1 MSRTTFILFVLVLF
15 FSSGCVFFDLEKEMA
30 EYEKTSGLVGQVH
43 GNISEKHPVV
53 VVLYKEEKQGFEV
66 FQYLITDETRH
77 FSFLVQDG
85 VYYISAFEDSNRNFI
100 YDENEVCG
108 YYGSPDGII
117 ANAKERAVKNV
128 KPKPLLD
135 IELKQSSQYPAAMP
149 RDVADG
155 DFVVKSFKKLG
166 VVTTLDDEIFN
177 QKNGSL
183 GYWKPLSFLK
193 DVGVGIYFLEPYD
206 PDKIP
211 VLFVHGAV
219 GTPIGWQPI
228 VDQLDRRRY
237 QPWFYYYPSGL
248 RLDTIGGALN
258 TLVTELS
265 RKHHFTTLHI
275 IAHSMGGLVSRDFI
289 IKNVIEEQQTY
300 IDKFISMSTPWGGVS
315 TAALGVKKAP
325 AVVPSWYDVSPDS
338 DFLKEIYEKPL
349 SGKVEFHLLFGVR
362 GKCSMMMKNN
372 DGTVEIASEIDHRAQ
387 EDAAGFYGFNED
399 HMSILSSDRV
409 IKKIVELIETNT
421 GDER

>member
-1 MSRTTFILFVLVLF
+1 
-15 FSSGCVFFDLEKEMA
+15 EQ
-30 EYEKTSGLVGQVH
+30 GLTP
-43 GNISEKHPVV
+43 S
-53 VVLYKEEKQGFEV
+53 
-66 FQYLITDETRH
+66 QYLITDETRH

-85 VYYISAFEDSNRNFI
+85 VYYISAFEDTSSNFI
-100 YDENEVCG
+100 YEESEICG

-117 ANAKERAVKNV
+117 ANAKEKTVKDV
-128 KPKPLLD
+128 KQKPLLD
-135 IELKQSSQYPAAMP
+135 IELKQSCKYPAVMP

-155 DFVVKSFKKLG
+155 SFAVKSFKKLG
-166 VVTTLDDEIFN
+166 VVTDLDNSLFD

-219 GTPIGWQPI
+219 GTPVGWQPI
-228 VDQLDRRRY
+228 VDQLDRQRY

-248 RLDTIGGALN
+248 RLDTIAGALN
-258 TLVTELS
+258 TLITELS
-265 RKHHFTTLHI
+265 EKHHFETLHI

-300 IDKFISMSTPWGGVS
+300 IDKFISMSTPWGGVG

-325 AVVPSWYDVSPDS
+325 AVVPSWYDVAPDS
-338 DFLKEIYEKPL
+338 DFLEHLYKDPL
-349 SGKVEFHLLFGVR
+349 PEKVEFYLLFGVR

-387 EDAAGFYGFNED
+387 ADAAGFYGFDED
-399 HMSILSSDRV
+399 HMSILTSDRV
-409 IKKIVELIETNT
+409 IKQILKLMNT
-421 GDER
+421 KEQ

>member
-1 MSRTTFILFVLVLF
+1 MKLSFYMSSFLVLLLLN
-15 FSSGCVFFDLEKEMA
+15 SCVFFDLEKEMA
-30 EYEKTSGLVGQVH
+30 EYEKTSGLVGQVN
-43 GNISEKHPVV
+43 GTISEKYPVV
-53 VVLYKEEKQGFEV
+53 VVLYKEEEQGLAV
-66 FQYLITDETRH
+66 SQYLITDETRH

-100 YDENEVCG
+100 YDENEICG
-108 YYGSPDGII
+108 YAGSPDGIL

-128 KPKPLLD
+128 KRKPLLD
-135 IELKQSSQYPAAMP
+135 IELKESSQYPAAMP

-166 VVTTLDDEIFN
+166 VVTTLDDEIFV

-193 DVGVGIYFLEPYD
+193 NVGVGIFFLEPYD

-219 GTPIGWQPI
+219 GTPVGWKPI
-228 VDQLDRRRY
+228 VEQLDRQRY

-265 RKHHFTTLHI
+265 LKHHFKTLHI

-289 IKNVIEEQQTY
+289 IKNVIEEQHTY
-300 IDKFISMSTPWGGVS
+300 IDKFISISTPWGGVS

-338 DFLKEIYEKPL
+338 DFLKQIYENPL
-349 SGKVEFHLLFGVR
+349 LEKIEFYLFFGVR

-387 EDAAGFYGFNED
+387 ADAAGFYGFDDD
-399 HMSILSSDRV
+399 HMSILTSDRV
-409 IKKIVELIETNT
+409 IKQILKLMNT
-421 GDER
+421 KEQ